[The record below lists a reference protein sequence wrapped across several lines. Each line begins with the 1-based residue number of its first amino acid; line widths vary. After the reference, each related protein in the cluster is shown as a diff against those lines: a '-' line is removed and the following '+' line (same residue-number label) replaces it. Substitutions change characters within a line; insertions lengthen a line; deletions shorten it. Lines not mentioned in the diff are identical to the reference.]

1 MFIWHR
7 EVEGY
12 RVSVFRSSTLAT
24 RRQLTLLLKPSDS
37 ELVNQVSITFEP
49 SPPGD
54 FINIG
59 ASFATIRMALS
70 DYEGMHHLL
79 QTEGPVYFTAYE
91 TGTPPVRFAG
101 LSTDPG
107 GTGEGFGDPDA

>member
-7 EVEGY
+7 EVESY
-12 RVSVFRSSTLAT
+12 RIAAFRSSTLAT

-37 ELVNQVSITFEP
+37 ETVNQVSVTFEP

-59 ASFATIRMALS
+59 SSFATIRMALG
-70 DYEGMHHLL
+70 DYEAMYQIL
-79 QTEGPVYFTAYE
+79 QGERPVYFTAYE

-101 LSTDPG
+101 LSTDPE
-107 GTGEGFGDPDA
+107 GTSEGFVDPDA

>member
-12 RVSVFRSSTLAT
+12 RVSLFRSSTLAT

-37 ELVNQVSITFEP
+37 EAIKQVSITFEP

-59 ASFATIRMALS
+59 ASFATIRMAFS
-70 DYEGMHHLL
+70 DYDGMYHLL
-79 QTEGPVYFTAYE
+79 QNEGPVYFTAYE

-101 LSTDPG
+101 LSTDPD
-107 GTGEGFGDPDA
+107 GTGEGFGEPEA